1 MSMRQSVG
9 INLLDYRVHRERWT
23 RFPKSRSA
31 ASRLRLTLPSLFA
44 AASTESEALAFGNE
58 ASQRAWGNGWWDFHA
73 DEVSFARRLPSWL
86 LWDKLYRQG
95 GRAEV
100 RFGLADGS
108 IATEMVQSLLGLYF
122 KERGFVEKPDV
133 ERRYVVGMP
142 DSFREEHQETL
153 LRNLPWGRQ
162 RTQLLWRSVAAVL
175 GASASADELGQSILN
190 HDDEILVVDVQN
202 EYVEATLLR
211 IMDSNSGAPSP
222 SNLVPIRSVASPAC
236 HWRGEHSPVDLL
248 FGLRLFSDVPGLGAD
263 ECLQLAWGKDGLCRL
278 SDPNLLPRHELV
290 VSTEEGFHLRAFDQ
304 EVLAQTAENVLSRNV
319 ESTEREIL
327 TKIQER
333 VGFGAPCA
341 KSVTE
346 NLNDLCTWVGS
357 LGRTPR
363 KVLLSGTIT
372 RLVGTLAG
380 ELGAMESALQPLVQ
394 RRAVFLNERVDLQAD
409 LVSVGCAHWGALDE
423 RGFPGYFEY
432 LEPFS
437 IIGKAPSGRKVKY
450 SLLKLDNEER
460 LATGGREYRNTDL
473 KDVALIN
480 KGQSFVRFWFEKG
493 EEHKKVEQRFDPPPD
508 SDCKL
513 SFDVTMVP
521 SQGFARVEIIPDNPD
536 VFKGRRLLLDW
547 DRMVELTEEELQG
560 QMAYP
565 RVMPVTP
572 DPDRQRRKVP
582 LIMSYIRAAKMG
594 KSASLWNPAEGLLD
608 SLGKAL
614 QNGRVLGSDPSHPTV
629 DEFIEVLGSHF
640 GIFKNFKLFD
650 WEQDETG
657 KALLR
662 TASALFHRTPEWAR
676 AVLCKYMVKKY
687 SESPENPRPQVVLLN
702 CCGRCFFREEEVQV
716 YVKSMISRFTNQ
728 LEEYDSNLGATGIG
742 MDNWCRGLQTILRI
756 NEEANLFITLEQAD
770 ELQFLLR
777 RLIELERTRNY
788 RGVRRPGVSR
798 PCQNAMLSI
807 FYLLRVRGRGDGG
820 HFLAPGTGS
829 MEAIESA
836 VESVNIGRWKWVPRG
851 VPVGDDE
858 TFQGSLLKFIRMTAT
873 MKDVQIIARGEEEI
887 EGTD

>member
-1 MSMRQSVG
+1 
-9 INLLDYRVHRERWT
+9 
-23 RFPKSRSA
+23 
-31 ASRLRLTLPSLFA
+31 
-44 AASTESEALAFGNE
+44 
-58 ASQRAWGNGWWDFHA
+58 
-73 DEVSFARRLPSWL
+73 
-86 LWDKLYRQG
+86 
-95 GRAEV
+95 
-100 RFGLADGS
+100 
-108 IATEMVQSLLGLYF
+108 
-122 KERGFVEKPDV
+122 
-133 ERRYVVGMP
+133 
-142 DSFREEHQETL
+142 
-153 LRNLPWGRQ
+153 WGRQ

-175 GASASADELGQSILN
+175 GASASADDLGQSILN

-211 IMDSNSGAPSP
+211 IMDSKSGAPHP

-278 SDPNLLPRHELV
+278 SDPNLLPKHELV
-290 VSTEEGFHLRAFDQ
+290 VSTGEGFHLRAFDQ
-304 EVLAQTAENVLSRNV
+304 EVLAQTAEDVLSRKV

-327 TKIQER
+327 AKIQER

-341 KSVTE
+341 KSVSE
-346 NLNDLCTWVGS
+346 NLNELCSWVGS

-380 ELGAMESALQPLVQ
+380 ELGALESALQPLAQ
-394 RRAVFLNERVDLQAD
+394 RRAIVLNERVDLQAD

-508 SDCKL
+508 ADCKL

-547 DRMVELTEEELQG
+547 DRMVELAEEELLG

-565 RVMPVTP
+565 GVMPIVA
-572 DPDRQRRKVP
+572 DSDKQRRKLP
-582 LIMSYIRAAKMG
+582 AIKNYIRAGKLG
-594 KSASLWNPAEGLLD
+594 KSASIWNPAEGLLS

-614 QNGRVLGSDPSHPTV
+614 QNGRVLGSDPSHPLVAELV
-629 DEFIEVLGSHF
+629 DVLNSHYGVLKRFQSAEWEEDEVGR
-640 GIFKNFKLFD
+640 D
-650 WEQDETG
+650 
-657 KALLR
+657 LLR
-662 TASALFHRTPEWAR
+662 TASSLFLRTPEWAR
-676 AVLCKYMVKKY
+676 AVLFDYMIRKR
-687 SESPENPRPQVVLLN
+687 EADPDNPRPQPVLLN
-702 CCGRCFFREEEVQV
+702 CCGRCFSREAEIQV
-716 YVKSMISRFTNQ
+716 YVRSMIARFTHQ
-728 LEEYDSNLGATGIG
+728 LDEYETSPGATGVG
-742 MDNWCRGLQTILRI
+742 MNNWCRGLQIILRI
-756 NEEANLFITLEQAD
+756 NEEANMCITLDQAE

-788 RGVRRPGVSR
+788 RGTRRPGVSI

-807 FYLLRVRGRGDGG
+807 FYLLRVRGRFDGG
-820 HFLAPGTGS
+820 GFLSPGTNS
-829 MEAIESA
+829 MEAIEAA
-836 VESVNIGRWKWVPRG
+836 VEAVNVGRWKWVPRG
-851 VPVGDDE
+851 VPVE
-858 TFQGSLLKFIRMTAT
+858 ENQSFQGSLLKFIRMTAT
-873 MKDVQIIARGEEEI
+873 MKDVRIIASGEDEM
-887 EGTD
+887 EGSD